1 MICSIS
7 WLPIV
12 ANWCRSLSIRCI
24 PGENMGTQRDS
35 PSFNIWELTNTIPG
49 SKKMNEEC
57 SPKLNHLVTFT
68 VSIEDFPATPTMLR
82 MESQVARSNTNEI
95 KEAMA
100 IPHFPNTR
108 RFCLK
113 IWDPILC
120 LILILS
126 QKWRQIVIPLH
137 SSTNPTSSPSLFQAL
152 KWNCVRLLWLLLR
165 NPCCHARDINCISP
179 EPAALQAAQGPAAV
193 ADIWR
198 CPNAGWPKRFEIKSS
213 AASAVWLKLTSA
225 CYVLSGGIYH
235 QNAYRLIFWSRNVP
249 RSFCHHSR
257 LRTAGASCTN
267 LSALASLVPLE
278 LALQTFSAWPS
289 KRLSF
294 WMFLNAKI
302 HKYQQK
308 EKVMAW
314 WMMFLDGLDGYLG
327 RRLASGGLLALL
339 GQTEVQNS
347 KSIPWPIRELTWRGA
362 PHLLPK
368 STGHQSVLFFSSSSA
383 VGTSQSQSSLNLSI
397 KELPLKTVKAMHATL
412 PLSCCG
418 TQLEPQLSS
427 PWAQHKIYSTILRC
441 LWLVT
446 GENVAMYQ
454 SCTGWPPTLNL
465 ATGNSIWAAAKPLG
479 ILSHPPLWL
488 VDKFSATLQKQPFSV
503 LCVMPKYVISNLAPF
518 VWMVYS
524 VLHVFVDS
532 N

>member
-1 MICSIS
+1 
-7 WLPIV
+7 
-12 ANWCRSLSIRCI
+12 
-24 PGENMGTQRDS
+24 
-35 PSFNIWELTNTIPG
+35 
-49 SKKMNEEC
+49 
-57 SPKLNHLVTFT
+57 
-68 VSIEDFPATPTMLR
+68 
-82 MESQVARSNTNEI
+82 
-95 KEAMA
+95 MA

-126 QKWRQIVIPLH
+126 LKSGDKLWYPSILPQTQHHHPFSKRWNETACACCGSCCATRAAMQETLTASPL
-137 SSTNPTSSPSLFQAL
+137 SLRLSKRLRVRRLSPIFGTVPMLGGPRDSKSKAQPHQQFDSNSQ
-152 KWNCVRLLWLLLR
+152 VRFM
-165 NPCCHARDINCISP
+165 C
-179 EPAALQAAQGPAAV
+179 
-193 ADIWR
+193 
-198 CPNAGWPKRFEIKSS
+198 
-213 AASAVWLKLTSA
+213 
-225 CYVLSGGIYH
+225 LSGGVYH

-294 WMFLNAKI
+294 WMCLNAKI
-302 HKYQQK
+302 HKYHKK

-314 WMMFLDGLDGYLG
+314 WMMFLDSLDGYLG